1 MLVAVLGRHAGVALG
16 SSDVFVNVAGGVR
29 IDEPAADLAVAVAVV
44 SAHRGVTLRSGFGC
58 FGEIGLTGRLR
69 AVGQTER
76 RQAEAAKLGIPE
88 AVAAGWDG
96 GRAGNEASAGRNGAA
111 ALQAVFA

>member
-1 MLVAVLGRHAGVALG
+1 M
-16 SSDVFVNVAGGVR
+16 NVAGGVR
-29 IDEPAADLAVAVAVV
+29 IDEPAAELAVAVAVV

-76 RQAEAAKLGIPE
+76 RQEEAAKLGIRELVVPE
-88 AVAAGWDG
+88 GTEVVRGMKLWHAETV
-96 GRAGNEASAGRNGAA
+96 EA
-111 ALQAVFA
+111 ALQAVFG